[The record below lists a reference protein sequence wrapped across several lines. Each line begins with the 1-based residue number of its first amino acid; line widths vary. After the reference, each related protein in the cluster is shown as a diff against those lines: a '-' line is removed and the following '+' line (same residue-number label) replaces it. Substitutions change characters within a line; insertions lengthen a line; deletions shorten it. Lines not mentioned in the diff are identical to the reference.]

1 MKAKIFVLI
10 HKMDKVD
17 DKKRNDKFL
26 NRMKQ
31 FNSKAGNFKIECFP
45 TSIWEASIYKT
56 WSIILGN
63 IIPNKDKIKSLLEK
77 YCQAC
82 LADEVILF
90 ERNTFLYIFSYNNKK
105 NKDNERFEK
114 ICERMKKF
122 KNTCNIESKKY
133 NHFLIRNK
141 NNTIYLNEFENNTCI
156 MTVLSNKSVTLELLK
171 LNIEISKRNFKEI
184 MDNY

>member
-1 MKAKIFVLI
+1 
-10 HKMDKVD
+10 MDKVD

-90 ERNTFLYIFSYNNKK
+90 ERN
-105 NKDNERFEK
+105 
-114 ICERMKKF
+114 
-122 KNTCNIESKKY
+122 
-133 NHFLIRNK
+133 H
-141 NNTIYLNEFENNTCI
+141 
-156 MTVLSNKSVTLELLK
+156 
-171 LNIEISKRNFKEI
+171 
-184 MDNY
+184 